1 MVDVLLRDGDLVA
14 DRYGDISLCANESD
28 DVIQTANNNI
38 MLRFGSNKFHTDLGN
53 KVYSRRI
60 KANQSGIEIVQA
72 ECTDAIING
81 DPRIREVKQ
90 VIVTLLEN
98 ASCMVDYIV
107 VYAKTKEEVI
117 SDEDDEDED
126 IDSDEDEDIV
136 DTIEVVEE
144 DEEELIEV
152 DGRTYV
158 DAFNM
163 EGGE

>member
-1 MVDVLLRDGDLVA
+1 MIDILLRDGDLVA
-14 DRYGDISLCANESD
+14 DKYGDISLCDDESH
-28 DVIQTANNNI
+28 DVVQTANNNI
-38 MLRFGSNKFHTDLGN
+38 LLRFRGNKFHKELGN
-53 KVYSRRI
+53 KVYNRRI

-90 VIVTLLEN
+90 VIVTLLEDAN
-98 ASCMVDYIV
+98 CMVDYIV
-107 VYAKTKEEVI
+107 VYAKTKEVVQEEEDVDDDT
-117 SDEDDEDED
+117 STDDE
-126 IDSDEDEDIV
+126 EDIV

-144 DEEELIEV
+144 EEEELVEV

-158 DAFNM
+158 NAFNM